1 MVVMSV
7 DLFIFTVFMILL
19 ATVLITRKVMKSDK
33 WYSKAKRFMN
43 VWFEWWQTKRP
54 IFQKN
59 GPQKVRCYEYY
70 ITKSRNKNQL
80 IWLLICGGIKNEKW
94 NQSEF

>member
-7 DLFIFTVFMILL
+7 DLFIFTVFMISL

-43 VWFEWWQTKRP
+43 VWFE
-54 IFQKN
+54 
-59 GPQKVRCYEYY
+59 
-70 ITKSRNKNQL
+70 
-80 IWLLICGGIKNEKW
+80 
-94 NQSEF
+94 